1 MTTNKQVPA
10 IDFTKVDALRKHML
24 LTTSNMAKLLGV
36 SRMTY
41 YGYLKGNAP
50 QRAKAEKVRAALKKL
65 LHIMANYE
73 WPTPEVLE
81 MEQQDRVTHL
91 SELMESLD

>member
-1 MTTNKQVPA
+1 MTTEKRVPA
-10 IDFTKVDALRKHML
+10 IDFAKVDALRKHMM
-24 LTTSNMAKLLGV
+24 LTTTNMAQLLGV

-41 YGYLKGNAP
+41 YGYVRGNAP

-65 LHIMANYE
+65 LHIMAEYN
-73 WPTPEVLE
+73 WPTPDVME
-81 MEQQDRVTHL
+81 MEQQDRVNRL